1 MYDKIF
7 VPVDNS
13 EHSIASIDVAVK
25 LAQAFGGELVASHAY
40 AARMHDYRFKQME
53 FTLPEEYLVESEM
66 EKQRK
71 IHDSLIT
78 MGLELISD
86 SYLVVAQERA
96 KDAGVPF
103 MPKMYDG
110 KNFKVIADDIN
121 NSDYDLVVMGALGL
135 GAVRD
140 SLIGSVTERVAR
152 RVKTDMLVM
161 KNTAPVDEQ
170 FAPSPNGDGEVRHA
184 SSGGIVVGVD
194 GSPESFAGLRTAL
207 SLGKKLGKEVEAISV
222 YDPYLHYAMF
232 NSIVNVLTEKASKVF
247 KFKEQEQLH
256 EEVIDTGLAKIYQSH
271 LEVARRIAQEEG
283 VDLKI
288 TLLDGKAFEKII
300 QYVRREKPWLL
311 VLGRIGVHSDED
323 MDIGSNTE
331 NLLRLVPCNVLLSS
345 RRYTPPLDVQAEESM
360 LWTEEATRIL
370 NTAPDFARGIARTT
384 VHRWAMERG
393 HSVITVGV
401 IEQAMATILPR
412 SAMIAMGIVAE
423 DVAKEEIINKDA
435 PTYICSNC
443 GYVARGFQPAV
454 CAVCSAPPESFDELD
469 KKAIEGLAPL
479 EGAIQEERTFDNVKL
494 KWTEEARKIIAAV
507 PDGYQRRRAKAQI
520 EKTAR
525 VKQLDTITKDMVTA
539 VVGDMLADTDQ
550 LEDRGTLDQ
559 TATDVNGDALSSD
572 RLVRDGDFSWTADAV
587 ARINRVPEGFMRKA
601 TKGRVEKAAKARGAD
616 VITLE
621 ICEEGITEGR
631 KVMEEMIKK
640 QQAAKSDPTAD
651 DGDGED

>member
-161 KNTAPVDEQ
+161 KNTAPIEEQ

-207 SLGKKLGKEVEAISV
+207 SWGKKLGKEVEAISV

-393 HSVITVGV
+393 HSVVTVGV

>member
-161 KNTAPVDEQ
+161 KNTAPIEEQ

>member
-1 MYDKIF
+1 
-7 VPVDNS
+7 
-13 EHSIASIDVAVK
+13 
-25 LAQAFGGELVASHAY
+25 
-40 AARMHDYRFKQME
+40 
-53 FTLPEEYLVESEM
+53 
-66 EKQRK
+66 
-71 IHDSLIT
+71 
-78 MGLELISD
+78 
-86 SYLVVAQERA
+86 
-96 KDAGVPF
+96 
-103 MPKMYDG
+103 
-110 KNFKVIADDIN
+110 
-121 NSDYDLVVMGALGL
+121 
-135 GAVRD
+135 
-140 SLIGSVTERVAR
+140 
-152 RVKTDMLVM
+152 
-161 KNTAPVDEQ
+161 
-170 FAPSPNGDGEVRHA
+170 
-184 SSGGIVVGVD
+184 
-194 GSPESFAGLRTAL
+194 
-207 SLGKKLGKEVEAISV
+207 
-222 YDPYLHYAMF
+222 
-232 NSIVNVLTEKASKVF
+232 
-247 KFKEQEQLH
+247 
-256 EEVIDTGLAKIYQSH
+256 
-271 LEVARRIAQEEG
+271 
-283 VDLKI
+283 
-288 TLLDGKAFEKII
+288 
-300 QYVRREKPWLL
+300 
-311 VLGRIGVHSDED
+311 
-323 MDIGSNTE
+323 
-331 NLLRLVPCNVLLSS
+331 
-345 RRYTPPLDVQAEESM
+345 M

-393 HSVITVGV
+393 HSVVTVGV